1 MVQRSITASRFI
13 AALAVACIAVM
24 ATATFLYGVAFTVR
38 FIARVIN
45 EGPRVLENKSIILTS
60 VELVDLFLIG
70 ITLYV
75 IAIGLYELFIDP
87 MVSTFPWLHIESI
100 DDLKANVLGMLI
112 VILGVLFLSKALAW
126 DGETDL
132 LRFGASI
139 ALIIASL
146 TYFLAHKSKSGGVG
160 KDKE

>member
-1 MVQRSITASRFI
+1 MFQRAIVASRLL
-13 AALAVACIAVM
+13 AALAVASIAMM
-24 ATATFLYGVAFTVR
+24 ASVIFLYGVVLTGR
-38 FIARVIN
+38 FLLRCLTKGSSLM
-45 EGPRVLENKSIILTS
+45 EDKSLILTS

-87 MVSTFPWLHIESI
+87 LVPTLPWLQIKDI

-126 DGETDL
+126 DGQSDL
-132 LRFGASI
+132 LRFGAAI
-139 ALIIASL
+139 ALTVASL
-146 TYFLAHKSKSGGVG
+146 TYFLGYKSRASSGQ
-160 KDKE
+160 KED